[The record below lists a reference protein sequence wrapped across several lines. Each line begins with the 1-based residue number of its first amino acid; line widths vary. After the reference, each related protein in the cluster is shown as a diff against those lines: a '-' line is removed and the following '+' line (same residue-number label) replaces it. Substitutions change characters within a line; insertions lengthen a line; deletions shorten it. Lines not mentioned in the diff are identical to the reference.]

1 MLHTFATHQG
11 APVSLPFHLFLLFS
25 SETHE
30 KPNCAQLLPH
40 PDIQHGNLTIEYNR
54 EIAIVYP
61 VYGKQEQGLALGT
74 PSPTRSLS

>member
-1 MLHTFATHQG
+1 MKSPIARNSCPIRT
-11 APVSLPFHLFLLFS
+11 S
-25 SETHE
+25 STGF
-30 KPNCAQLLPH
+30 P
-40 PDIQHGNLTIEYNR
+40 GNLTIEYNR